1 MKLKEGLQPIIIN
14 PLNASAC
21 LMLYIDVDIDV
32 DIDMYVDRDG
42 DIECIMMNNRIEN
55 NRKYCIFLTSL
66 SGTYTTLMSVTQL
79 LQARMLIHP
88 EICVVFSKNTKIKF
102 FVNMCYKL

>member
-1 MKLKEGLQPIIIN
+1 
-14 PLNASAC
+14 
-21 LMLYIDVDIDV
+21 MLDIDVDIDV

-66 SGTYTTLMSVTQL
+66 SGTYTILILVMQL
-79 LQARMLIHP
+79 LQARTLIHA
-88 EICVVFSKNTKIKF
+88 EICIVLSKNTKINF
-102 FVNMCYKL
+102 FVNMYYK